1 LKLPF
6 HSVRARLLL
15 AAILVETVMLSL
27 LVGNSLRLMRSAL
40 AEQVEQQAQ
49 QITPILIAATVAPL
63 AQRDYATVQSVLDES
78 LSHNGVQYLVV
89 LDAQGAQAASS
100 GWPKDRALPEPD
112 KSFTLARQLGSATY
126 HVRQPIR
133 MFGQPLGQLQFGLDL
148 SHIAV
153 AQRALL
159 TQGAVIAL
167 GELFLSFV
175 VLTALVLWMT
185 RHLSDLIRASQ
196 EVASGNLTPAPV
208 TETKDELGQLGAA
221 FNAMSRAVHE
231 RVLELTSARDQ
242 AQQASQAKSDFLAN
256 MSHEI
261 RTPMNGIIGMTDLTL
276 DTELRPE
283 QREYLLMVKSS
294 ADALLHIINDILD
307 FSKIESGKM
316 RIEAIEFSLDHMLRD
331 TMNSLA
337 VRAHEKNLELLARVA
352 PEVPD
357 HLVGDPGRLR
367 QIIVNLVG
375 NAIKFT
381 EVGEIELAVQ
391 CLPVDSNQ
399 LARLRFS
406 VRDTGIGI
414 PVDKF
419 KLIFDAFSQADSSTT
434 RQYGGTGLGL
444 SISAQL
450 VALMGGQIKLESQLG
465 QGSTFHFTID
475 LPVCAKTAPFSAR
488 PLPSTNGLK
497 VLIVDDNQTN
507 RSVLLETLSSWRMQ
521 PQAVT
526 SAQEALQ
533 ELTQAHAAHC
543 PYTLALLDMQMPGMD
558 GFELAQRIQQQPELA
573 ATRLLMLTS
582 HGQRGDATRC
592 QQLGMAGY
600 LTKPVAQSDL
610 LDAIMNALGEA
621 ATPSAPLITRHSL
634 QENRPPLQLLL
645 AEDNAINQKLAATL
659 LEKQGHHV
667 TLANNGQEALA
678 HWQRQRFDAILMDV
692 DMPVMNGYEATRRI
706 RALEAS
712 SQGHVPIIAMTA
724 HALPGAREDCLR
736 QGMDS
741 YLSKP
746 LQVQALQHELDALLL
761 QQQPTHPT
769 EAAPVPESAPLL
781 VANLAELRQV
791 IEENRELY
799 DELVAIYQADAPP
812 VRLSIQQAL
821 DTQDAD
827 ALRHGAHAL
836 KGMLG
841 VFGAAKAIAAAQV
854 LETQADCAS
863 SQMVAELEQA
873 LNEFDAALQ
882 AYQW

>member
-1 LKLPF
+1 LKVSSR
-6 HSVRARLLL
+6 SVRARLLL
-15 AAILVETVMLSL
+15 AAILVEAVMLTL
-27 LVGNSLRLMRSAL
+27 LVGNSLRLMRGAL
-40 AEQVEQQAQ
+40 LEQVEQQAQ

-89 LDAQGAQAASS
+89 LDAQGTPAASS

-112 KSFTLARQLGSATY
+112 KNFTLARQLGSATY

-133 MFGQPLGQLQFGLDL
+133 MFGQTLGQLQFGLDL

-153 AQRALL
+153 AQRTLL
-159 TQGAVIAL
+159 TQGALIAL

-208 TETKDELGQLGAA
+208 TEGKDELGQLGAA

-231 RVLELTSARDQ
+231 RVQELTSARDQ
-242 AQQASQAKSDFLAN
+242 AQQASQAKTDFLAN

-316 RIEAIEFSLDHMLRD
+316 GIEAIEFSLDHMLRD

-337 VRAHEKNLELLARVA
+337 VRAHEKHLELLVRVS

-357 HLVGDPGRLR
+357 QLVGDPGRLR

-381 EVGEIELAVQ
+381 DAGEI
-391 CLPVDSNQ
+391 DSDQ

-414 PVDKF
+414 PADKF

-450 VALMGGQIKLESQLG
+450 VTLMGGQISLESQLG
-465 QGSTFHFTID
+465 QGSTFHFTLD

-488 PLPSTNGLK
+488 PLPSLNGLK

-521 PQAVT
+521 PHAVP
-526 SAQEALQ
+526 SAPEAL
-533 ELTQAHAAHC
+533 HALALAEAART

-558 GFELAQRIQQQPELA
+558 GFELAQHIQQQPELA
-573 ATRLLMLTS
+573 ATQLLMLTS
-582 HGQRGDATRC
+582 HGQRGDAARC
-592 QQLGMAGY
+592 QELGIAGY

-610 LDAIMNALGEA
+610 LDAIMNALGEVV
-621 ATPSAPLITRHSL
+621 TPTAPLITRHLL
-634 QENRPPLQLLL
+634 QENRPSLQLLL

-659 LEKQGHHV
+659 LQKQGHRV
-667 TLANNGQEALA
+667 TLANNGQEALK
-678 HWQRQRFDAILMDV
+678 HWQRQHFDAILMDV
-692 DMPVMNGYEATRRI
+692 DMPVMNGYEATQRI
-706 RALEAS
+706 RTLEAT

-724 HALPGAREDCLR
+724 HAMPGAREECLR
-736 QGMDS
+736 HGMDS
-741 YLSKP
+741 YLAKP
-746 LQVQALQHELDALLL
+746 LQVPALQHELDALL
-761 QQQPTHPT
+761 QQPLAQPPKATHAPEPT
-769 EAAPVPESAPLL
+769 PLPIADL
-781 VANLAELRQV
+781 DELRQV
-791 IEENRELY
+791 IEGSRDLY

-812 VRLSIQQAL
+812 LRQRLQTAL
-821 DTQDAD
+821 AEQDAD

-841 VFGAAKAIAAAQV
+841 VFGAAKAIAAAQA
-854 LETQADCAS
+854 LETQADAAT
-863 SQMVAELEQA
+863 SQMLAELEQA
-873 LNEFDAALQ
+873 LNEFDAALL
-882 AYQW
+882 AYRW